1 MPPCHRRPACR
12 PAREGLP
19 LIRMPGT
26 MLHLPVL
33 IPDRKI
39 FLSILPKRRAA
50 RCSRCAAIS
59 ATTPQGLGWWAF
71 CCCIATR
78 NRLAAL

>member
-1 MPPCHRRPACR
+1 MPSCHRRPVCR
-12 PAREGLP
+12 PTREHLP

-26 MLHLPVL
+26 MLHLLAL

-39 FLSILPKRRAA
+39 FLTAFPKRRAA
-50 RCSRCAAIS
+50 RCGRCAAIS
-59 ATTPQGLGWWAF
+59 VTTPQGLGWRAF
-71 CCCIATR
+71 CCCVATR